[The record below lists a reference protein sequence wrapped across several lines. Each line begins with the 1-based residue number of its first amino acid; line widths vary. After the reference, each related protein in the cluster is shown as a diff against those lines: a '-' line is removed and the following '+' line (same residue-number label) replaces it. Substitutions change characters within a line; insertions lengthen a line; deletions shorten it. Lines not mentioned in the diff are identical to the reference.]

1 MAEVSRAAKVGIMTL
16 VLAGAAVAIYKF
28 VSREAGTEGGY
39 YVWATLPDVTGVA
52 PHSRVM
58 ISGIQVGVIDKI
70 ALDPQTQQ
78 ARLVIKMN
86 PDVPLYRDLP
96 DRPGSGAGVG
106 KRASSLIGE
115 NYIVLAPG
123 TEPATPEEQQDL
135 KIKCKGRPNNCG
147 EIGRAHV

>member
-28 VSREAGTEGGY
+28 VSRESAAEGGY

-70 ALDPQTQQ
+70 ALDPKTQQ
-78 ARLVIKMN
+78 ARLVIKMS
-86 PDVPLYRDLP
+86 PDVPLYRDLA
-96 DRPGSGAGVG
+96 DRPGSGA
-106 KRASSLIGE
+106 AI
-115 NYIVLAPG
+115 
-123 TEPATPEEQQDL
+123 
-135 KIKCKGRPNNCG
+135 
-147 EIGRAHV
+147 